1 MELSAGKKRTDR
13 AAPPG
18 RAFRRIWKFKLM
30 YALLLPA
37 FLWVLLFDYLPLY
50 GVSIAFM
57 DYNVIQGFSASEW
70 AGLKHFQALFES
82 EMFRNAFRNTLL
94 ISLYKMISGFLCPI
108 LLAIALN
115 EIRRAWFK
123 KTLQTAVYLPRFVS
137 WVVYGGIITILLSP
151 ETGLVNKVVEL
162 FGGKPAYLLVEPA
175 YFRTILVVTDAM
187 KEMGWAAIIYIAAIA
202 GLNPEVYEAAI
213 VDGATRFK
221 RIVHVTLPGIAG
233 TIVVLFILRVGYVMS
248 AGLDQVINLYNPMV
262 FEVGDI
268 LDTYIYRVGI
278 EQFNLSLA
286 AAADVIKGIVGLAL
300 VLTANRIAKRI
311 DPDSGIF

>member
-1 MELSAGKKRTDR
+1 MGLATAVPAKKAEKPLKR
-13 AAPPG
+13 G
-18 RAFRRIWKFKLM
+18 LNQIWRFKLL
-30 YALLLPA
+30 YLLLLPA
-37 FLWVLLFDYLPLY
+37 FVWVLLFDYLPLY
-50 GVSIAFM
+50 GISIAFM
-57 DYNVIQGFSASEW
+57 DYNVIQGWSGSEW
-70 AGLKHFQALFES
+70 AGLKYFRMLFES

-94 ISLYKMISGFLCPI
+94 ISLYKMISGFVAPI
-108 LLAIALN
+108 LLALALN
-115 EIRRAWFK
+115 EIRTAWFK

-137 WVVYGGIITILLSP
+137 WVVYGGIITLLLSP
-151 ETGLVNKVVEL
+151 ETGIINKLIEL

-213 VDGATRFK
+213 MDGATRFR
-221 RIVHVTLPGIAG
+221 RILHVTLPGIAG
-233 TIVVLFILRVGYVMS
+233 TIVVIFILRVGTVMS

-278 EQFNLSLA
+278 EQFSLSLA
-286 AAADVIKGIVGLAL
+286 AAADVVKGLIGLAM
-300 VLTANRIAKRI
+300 VLIVNHIAKRI
-311 DPDSGIF
+311 NDSGIF

>member
-1 MELSAGKKRTDR
+1 MGLATAVPAKKAEKPLKR
-13 AAPPG
+13 G
-18 RAFRRIWKFKLM
+18 LNQIWRFKLL
-30 YALLLPA
+30 YLLLLPA
-37 FLWVLLFDYLPLY
+37 FVWVLLFDYLPLY
-50 GVSIAFM
+50 GISIAFM
-57 DYNVIQGFSASEW
+57 DYNVIQGWSGSEW
-70 AGLKHFQALFES
+70 AGLKYFRMLFDS

-94 ISLYKMISGFLCPI
+94 ISLYKMISGFVCPI
-108 LLAIALN
+108 LLALALN
-115 EIRRAWFK
+115 EIRTAWFK

-137 WVVYGGIITILLSP
+137 WVVYGGIITLLLSP
-151 ETGLVNKVVEL
+151 ETGIINKLIEL

-213 VDGATRFK
+213 MDGATRFR
-221 RIVHVTLPGIAG
+221 RILHVTLPGIAG
-233 TIVVLFILRVGYVMS
+233 TIVVIFILRVGTVMS

-278 EQFNLSLA
+278 EQFSLSLA
-286 AAADVIKGIVGLAL
+286 AAADVVKGLIGLAM
-300 VLTANRIAKRI
+300 VLIVNHIAKRI
-311 DPDSGIF
+311 NDSGIF

>member
-1 MELSAGKKRTDR
+1 MELAVDKKTGAETKLRIGKL
-13 AAPPG
+13 
-18 RAFRRIWKFKLM
+18 RRIWRFKML

-37 FLWVLLFDYLPLY
+37 LAWVFVFDYVPLY
-50 GVSIAFM
+50 
-57 DYNVIQGFSASEW
+57 
-70 AGLKHFQALFES
+70 
-82 EMFRNAFRNTLL
+82 
-94 ISLYKMISGFLCPI
+94 
-108 LLAIALN
+108 
-115 EIRRAWFK
+115 
-123 KTLQTAVYLPRFVS
+123 YLPRFVS

-151 ETGLVNKVVEL
+151 ETGIVNKIVEL
-162 FGGKPAYLLVEPA
+162 FGGTPAYLLVEPA

-187 KEMGWAAIIYIAAIA
+187 KEMGWAAILYIAAIA

-221 RIVHVTLPGIAG
+221 RIIHVTLPGIAG
-233 TIVVLFILRVGYVMS
+233 TIVVIFILRVGYVMS

-286 AAADVIKGIVGLAL
+286 AAADVIKGVNGLLL
-300 VLTANRIAKRI
+300 VLAANRIVKRI